1 MKKLSHFL
9 KDNFGFSQTEIRG
22 TIILTILMLAL
33 LITPLLL
40 KYFFIAP
47 NYSTDTYQKDMAL
60 LDQAMATLEKQKQA
74 EDSLQLIE
82 KEENKFVYANNR
94 SVETVQFF
102 AFDPNQININQ
113 WKSLGLKPYLAERIE
128 KYRSKGGKFKIKS
141 DVQKIYGFP
150 EDLYKRL
157 YAYIQLPDNLAD
169 RKSENEYKQE
179 KGTEMVNEKY
189 PKKEYYKKENTV
201 EIFDLNAADTAQLK
215 KIRGIGAVISERI
228 VKFRDGLGGFH
239 SIEQVKDVYGIKDEV
254 YQELLKYAKTD
265 KGIGFKKIN
274 INTADAN
281 TLKAHPY
288 IGYKNAQIIINYR
301 NQHGNYATAEDLL
314 KTKVM
319 DESQIEKLRQYLI
332 F

>member
-1 MKKLSHFL
+1 MKKLTYFL
-9 KDNFGFSQTEIRG
+9 KDNFGFSQIEIKG
-22 TIILTILMLAL
+22 TIVLILLMLVL

-40 KYFFIAP
+40 KYFFITP
-47 NYSTDTYQKDMAL
+47 NYSTDAYQKDVAL

-74 EDSLQLIE
+74 EDSAQRIE
-82 KEENKFVYANNR
+82 KEENKFFYANNT
-94 SVETVQFF
+94 SVETIQFF
-102 AFDPNQININQ
+102 AFDPNQIDVKQ

-157 YAYIQLPDNLAD
+157 YEYIQLPENLAD
-169 RKSENEYKQE
+169 RKIGNENKQE
-179 KGTEMVNEKY
+179 KTTEIANEKY
-189 PKKEYYKKENTV
+189 PKKEYSKKENTI
-201 EIFDLNAADTAQLK
+201 ETFDLNAADTAQLK

-228 VKFRDGLGGFH
+228 VKFRNGLGGFH
-239 SIEQVKDVYGIKDEV
+239 SVEQVKDVYGIKEEV

-281 TLKAHPY
+281 TLKVHPY

-301 NQHGNYATAEDLL
+301 NQHGNYTTAEDLL

-319 DESQIEKLRQYLI
+319 DESQVEKLRPYLL